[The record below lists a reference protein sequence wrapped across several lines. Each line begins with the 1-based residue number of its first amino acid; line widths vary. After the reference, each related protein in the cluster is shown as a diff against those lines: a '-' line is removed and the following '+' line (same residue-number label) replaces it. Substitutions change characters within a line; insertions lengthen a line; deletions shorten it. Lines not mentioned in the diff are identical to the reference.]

1 MATSQQPEC
10 VAFLSGD
17 LMFASRVK
25 AAAEN
30 AGLTFWLG
38 GSLPQVGDTPPVAY
52 VILDLSTRAS
62 LSGEI
67 AQQCAQRFPTA
78 QLIAYGPHVQVAKLK
93 AAREAGIKTVLTR
106 SQFDS
111 VLGSMFRGGPT

>member
-1 MATSQQPEC
+1 MSDAQQPEC

-38 GSLPQVGDTPPVAY
+38 GALPDAGDTPPVAY
-52 VILDLSTRAS
+52 VILDLATRAS
-62 LSGEI
+62 LTSEI
-67 AQQCAQRFPTA
+67 AQQCEQRFPA
-78 QLIAYGPHVQVAKLK
+78 ARLIAYGPHVQIAKLK
-93 AAREAGIKTVLTR
+93 AARQAGIGTVLTR

-111 VLGSMFRGGPT
+111 VLGSIFRGGPT